1 MKASRMRAMPR
12 VPFGQIAAKT
22 ARPIRIDMAARPSA
36 PKNVAIAGFISRKPK
51 RTIRMETT
59 TAITE
64 NTARLRAQ
72 VARPDTGSDWYGA
85 ENLRAIVDKSAVLER
100 AGRGRPAAHGRP
112 RRCGKFKGLWC
123 CQ

>member
-12 VPFGQIAAKT
+12 VPFCQIAAKP
-22 ARPIRIDMAARPSA
+22 ASPIRIDMAARPSA
-36 PKNVAIAGFISRKPK
+36 PKKVAIAGFISRKPK

-85 ENLRAIVDKSAVLER
+85 ENLRAIVDKSAGWSGPDEGAWPLMADH
-100 AGRGRPAAHGRP
+100 AG
-112 RRCGKFKGLWC
+112 
-123 CQ
+123 